1 MTDEAKLYEMI
12 VSECEMG
19 IDYDGTSPI
28 VLSRERL
35 QAACADL
42 ERGMASQI
50 AANATQLAQLQE
62 QWLRINELERNNA
75 LMAERLME
83 RQS

>member
-12 VSECEMG
+12 VSECKMG

-28 VLSRERL
+28 TLSRERL

-50 AANATQLAQLQE
+50 AANETLRAQLGE
-62 QWLRINELERNNA
+62 RWLRIKELERNNA
-75 LMAERLME
+75 LMAEQLIA
-83 RQS
+83 RQE